1 MTGQTFAATRPR
13 RTGIDLLKRRWPTA
27 LALVLSAITLD
38 GSGSGGSVFGL
49 AEALLLL
56 PLGYLTVTKLKR
68 PRASWP
74 VLVCGIATLILLRLL
89 DVIAPAA
96 VLVAIASIVLVWA
109 AVDGQLQRSALFQ
122 VQALG
127 MLGFGATGTGRASRG
142 PAIGPLCSGRRMV
155 PSRPLGLPPSPDEEG
170 RCALLRGV
178 VRRNRHPDRRA
189 TARSPVAMPLER
201 ALQRGRLGAAGHVS
215 AFSRAWCLAG

>member
-13 RTGIDLLKRRWPTA
+13 RTGIDVLKRRWPTA
-27 LALVLSAITLD
+27 LALVLSALTLD
-38 GSGSGGSVFGL
+38 GGGSGGSVFGL

-74 VLVCGIATLILLRLL
+74 VLVCGIATLILLRLI

-109 AVDGQLQRSALFQ
+109 AVYGQLQQSALFQ

-127 MLGFGATGTGRASRG
+127 MLGFGALALIGLAVDPQLGRYVVAAG
-142 PAIGPLCSGRRMV
+142 WFLHGLWDFLHLRMKKV
-155 PSRPLGLPPSPDEEG
+155 
-170 RCALLRGV
+170 V
-178 VRRNRHPDRRA
+178 VRSYAEWCGVIDILIA
-189 TARSPVAMPLER
+189 AQLLV
-201 ALQRGRLGAAGHVS
+201 LQ
-215 AFSRAWCLAG
+215 